1 MKKKFTRVD
10 AILDII
16 IIALLVFTV
25 IITVDDNIM
34 KFILTVVGCGAMY
47 NNVKYA
53 IAKTQTKKQKEKKK
67 EQKKEQVKKDE
78 QIKKDKQVKKEN

>member
-1 MKKKFTRVD
+1 MKKKFTRMD

-67 EQKKEQVKKDE
+67 EQKKEQVKKD
-78 QIKKDKQVKKEN
+78 N

>member
-1 MKKKFTRVD
+1 MKKKFTRLD
-10 AILDII
+10 AIIDII

-25 IITVDDNIM
+25 MITVDDNIM
-34 KFILTVVGCGAMY
+34 KFILTVAGCGAMY

-67 EQKKEQVKKDE
+67 EKVKAKEQIEEQVKED
-78 QIKKDKQVKKEN
+78 N

>member
-1 MKKKFTRVD
+1 MKKKFTRLD
-10 AILDII
+10 AIIDII

-25 IITVDDNIM
+25 MITIDDNIM
-34 KFILTVVGCGAMY
+34 KFILTVAGCGAMY

-67 EQKKEQVKKDE
+67 EKVKAKEQIEEQVKED
-78 QIKKDKQVKKEN
+78 N